1 MGREKNKAAQAL
13 ARLSWAGLT
22 AEQRAARTAP
32 ARAAGLKALNRAERV
47 ARAEKAAK
55 ARWAKVSEGPLRPK
69 E

>member
-1 MGREKNKAAQAL
+1 MEREKNQAAQAL

-22 AEQRAARTAP
+22 PEQRAARTAP
-32 ARAAGLKALNRAERV
+32 ARAAGLKALTKAERV

-55 ARWAKVSEGPLRPK
+55 ARWAKVSKGPLGPK